1 MESKAIMELG
11 EYTSLVRENEALKA
25 LLRACRGKMAQ
36 ETLRCIRE
44 YEIRDMGREEC
55 ERDLSLDDASL
66 VGAHAYLNSLRGVAE
81 SWPCFAWEEVLAVAA
96 ETIRKDL
103 GERLN
108 DLPEEN

>member
-11 EYTSLVRENEALKA
+11 EYAAPVRENEALKA

-55 ERDLSLDDASL
+55 ERDLSPDDGSL
-66 VGAHAYLNSLRGVAE
+66 VGAHAYVNSLRSVAE
-81 SWPCFAWEEVLAVAA
+81 PWPCFAWEEILASAA
-96 ETIRKDL
+96 ETTRKDL
-103 GERLN
+103 GERLD
-108 DLPEEN
+108 DLLAED